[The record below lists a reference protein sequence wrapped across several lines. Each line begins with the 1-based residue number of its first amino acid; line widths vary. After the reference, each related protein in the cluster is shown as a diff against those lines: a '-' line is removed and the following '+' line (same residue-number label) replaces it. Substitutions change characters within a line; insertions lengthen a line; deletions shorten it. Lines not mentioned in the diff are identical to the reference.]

1 MKSQRI
7 EEGLHVNVNYMLILE
22 IIVVV
27 NSALAFVTVFREKRD
42 IAATWAWM
50 LVLVLLPIV
59 GFIAYAFIGRKLPK
73 GRMFR
78 LQRQVAVQLDE
89 RLSQQREEIGTQIM
103 PADQISHSV
112 INMVNMF
119 METDHAFLA
128 RKNRVRVIT
137 DGHDLF
143 HLMMEDIERA
153 HSSIHIEFYT
163 FYNDQIGNDILDL
176 LVKKARTGVEV
187 RVIYDP
193 WGSMGTWKRFFK
205 PLMDVGGHVEPFLG
219 TRSAVIDFRLNFR
232 DHRKIV
238 TIDGQIGYV
247 GGFNIGDQYLGRKEK
262 FGYWRD
268 THLRIVGSGVFSLQA
283 RFMLDW
289 NATDRDHPF
298 KDDQID
304 HRYFPLTKVKG
315 ETSLQIVSSGPD
327 SDLQQIKMG
336 YMRLIQTAE
345 KRLWIQTP
353 YLIPDDSV
361 LDSLRIAA
369 MAGIDVRI
377 MIPDKPDHAFVY
389 RATQYYAR
397 QLADDGV
404 KIYFY
409 HNGFI
414 HAKTMVVD
422 GKIASVGSANMDY
435 RSFKLNFEINAFIYD
450 SEIAT
455 QLEEIYEAD
464 MRHSEL
470 ITPEKF
476 KKQSTYLKFKQ
487 TASRL
492 LSPIL

>member
-1 MKSQRI
+1 M
-7 EEGLHVNVNYMLILE
+7 NVNYMLILE
-22 IIVVV
+22 IIVLV
-27 NSALAFVTVFREKRD
+27 NSTLAFITVFREKRD

-50 LVLVLLPIV
+50 LVLVLLPVV

-78 LQRQVAVQLDE
+78 LKRQVAVQLEE
-89 RLSQQREEIGTQIM
+89 RLNQQREEIGDKIM

-163 FYNDQIGNDILDL
+163 FYNDKIGNDILDL
-176 LVKKARTGVEV
+176 LVKKAQDGVEV

-205 PLMDVGGHVEPFLG
+205 PLIDAGGHVEAFLG

-238 TIDGQIGYV
+238 TIDGQVGYV

-298 KDDQID
+298 KDDRIE
-304 HRYFPLTKVKG
+304 HKYFPLTKVKG

-369 MAGIDVRI
+369 MAGVDVRI

-422 GKIASVGSANMDY
+422 GRIASVGSANMDY

-450 SEIAT
+450 PAVAT

-476 KKQSTYLKFKQ
+476 KQQSAYLRFKQ

>member
-1 MKSQRI
+1 MT
-7 EEGLHVNVNYMLILE
+7 LNAILE
-22 IIVVV
+22 AIVVV
-27 NSALAFVTVFREKRD
+27 NAIFAFFTVFREKRD

-50 LVLVLLPIV
+50 LVLVLLPVV

-78 LQRQVAVQLDE
+78 LQDQVAVQLDE
-89 RLSQQREEIGTQIM
+89 RLAKQREQLGNQDM

-119 METDHAFLA
+119 MSTDQAFLA
-128 RKNRVRVIT
+128 RKNRVHVII

-143 HLMMEDIERA
+143 HQMMADIEGA
-153 HSSIHIEFYT
+153 TSSIHIEFYT
-163 FYNDQIGNDILDL
+163 FYNDQIGNDILNL
-176 LVKKARTGVEV
+176 LVQKAKAGVEV

-238 TIDGQIGYV
+238 TVDGRIGYV
-247 GGFNIGDQYLGRKEK
+247 GGFNIGDQYLGRKPK

-268 THLRIVGSGVFSLQA
+268 THLRIVGSGVFALQA

-289 NATDRDHPF
+289 NATDRDNPF
-298 KDDQID
+298 RDDTID
-304 HRYFPLTKVKG
+304 HRYFPLTQVKG
-315 ETSLQIVSSGPD
+315 QTSLQIVSSGPD

-336 YMRLIQTAE
+336 YMRLIQTAQ

-422 GKIASVGSANMDY
+422 GKISSVGSANMDY

-450 SEIAT
+450 SQVSQE
-455 QLEEIYEAD
+455 LEQIYEAD
-464 MRHSEL
+464 MTHSEL

-476 KKQSTYLKFKQ
+476 DQQSLYLKFKQ

>member
-1 MKSQRI
+1 M
-7 EEGLHVNVNYMLILE
+7 NVNYMLILE

-27 NSALAFVTVFREKRD
+27 NAALAFVTVFREKRD

-50 LVLVLLPIV
+50 LVLVLLPVV

-78 LQRQVAVQLDE
+78 LQRQVAVQLEE
-89 RLSQQREEIGTQIM
+89 RLNQQREEIGDEIV
-103 PADQISHSV
+103 PSDQISHSV

-143 HLMMEDIERA
+143 HLMLEDIERA

-163 FYNDQIGNDILDL
+163 FYNDQIGNDVLDL
-176 LVKKARTGVEV
+176 LIKKAQAGVEV

-193 WGSMGTWKRFFK
+193 WGSMGTWKSFFK
-205 PLMDVGGHVEPFLG
+205 PLIDAGGHVEAFLG

-298 KDDQID
+298 KDDRIE
-304 HRYFPLTKVKG
+304 HKYFPLTKVKG

-369 MAGIDVRI
+369 MAGVDVRI

-422 GKIASVGSANMDY
+422 GRIASVGSANMDY

-450 SEIAT
+450 PQVAT

-464 MRHSEL
+464 MRYSEL

-476 KKQSTYLKFKQ
+476 KAQSTYLKFKQ

>member
-1 MKSQRI
+1 MSISAII
-7 EEGLHVNVNYMLILE
+7 EAIIILNA
-22 IIVVV
+22 V
-27 NSALAFVTVFREKRD
+27 LAFLTVFREKRD

-50 LVLVLLPIV
+50 LVLVLVPIV

-78 LQRQVAVQLDE
+78 LQHQVAMQLDE
-89 RLSQQREEIGTQIM
+89 RLQQQRQKLGKQIM
-103 PADQISHSV
+103 PADRISHSV

-119 METDHAFLA
+119 MSTDQAFLA
-128 RKNRVRVIT
+128 RQNKVQVIT

-143 HLMMEDIERA
+143 RMMMEDIEQA
-153 HSSIHIEFYT
+153 TSSVHIEFYT
-163 FYNDQIGNDILDL
+163 FYNDRIGNEILDL
-176 LVKKARTGVEV
+176 LVQKAKAGVEV

-238 TIDGQIGYV
+238 TVDGRVGYV

-268 THLRIVGSGVFSLQA
+268 THLRIIGSGVFSLQA

-298 KDDQID
+298 NDREID
-304 HRYFPLTKVKG
+304 SRYFPLTTVKG

-336 YMRLIQTAE
+336 YMRMIQTAE
-345 KRLWIQTP
+345 KSLWIQTP

-397 QLADDGV
+397 QLANDGV
-404 KIYFY
+404 KIYYY

-422 GKIASVGSANMDY
+422 GKLASVGSANMDY
-435 RSFKLNFEINAFIYD
+435 RSFKLNFEINAFVYD
-450 SEIAT
+450 EQIAT
-455 QLEEIYEAD
+455 QLENIFKID
-464 MRHSEL
+464 MTHSEL

-476 KKQSTYLKFKQ
+476 DQQSLYLKFKQ

>member
-1 MKSQRI
+1 MS
-7 EEGLHVNVNYMLILE
+7 VNYMLIFE
-22 IIVVV
+22 IVVV
-27 NSALAFVTVFREKRD
+27 INAALAFVTVFREKRD

-50 LVLVLLPIV
+50 LVLVLLPVV

-78 LQRQVAVQLDE
+78 LQHQVAVQLNE
-89 RLSQQREEIGTQIM
+89 RLTQQREQLGTEIM
-103 PADQISHSV
+103 PADKISHSV

-119 METDHAFLA
+119 METDQAFLA
-128 RKNRVRVIT
+128 RQNRVKIFT
-137 DGHDLF
+137 DGHELF
-143 HLMMEDIERA
+143 HTMLEDIERA

-163 FYNDQIGNDILDL
+163 FYNDKIGNEILNI
-176 LVKKARTGVEV
+176 LVKKAAAGVEV

-238 TIDGQIGYV
+238 TIDGQVGYV

-289 NATDRDHPF
+289 NATDKDHPF
-298 KDDQID
+298 NDRKID
-304 HRYFPLTKVKG
+304 TRYFPLSKVKG
-315 ETSLQIVSSGPD
+315 NTSLQIVSSGPD

-345 KRLWIQTP
+345 KSLWIQTP

-404 KIYFY
+404 KIYYY

-414 HAKTMVVD
+414 HAKTIVVD
-422 GKIASVGSANMDY
+422 GRIASVGSANMDY

-450 SEIAT
+450 EGIAC
-455 QLEEIYEAD
+455 QLENIFEKD
-464 MRHSEL
+464 MQHSEL
-470 ITPEKF
+470 ITPEMF
-476 KKQSTYLKFKQ
+476 DQQSLYLKFKQ

>member
-1 MKSQRI
+1 MTWSMVI
-7 EEGLHVNVNYMLILE
+7 E
-22 IIVVV
+22 IIVIINAV
-27 NSALAFVTVFREKRD
+27 LAFLTVFREKRD

-50 LVLVLLPIV
+50 LVLVLVPIV

-73 GRMFR
+73 DRMFR
-78 LQRQVAVQLDE
+78 LKHQVAVQLDE
-89 RLSQQREEIGTQIM
+89 RLSQQREQIGTQIM
-103 PADQISHSV
+103 PADKISHSV

-119 METDHAFLA
+119 MSTDSAFLA
-128 RKNRVRVIT
+128 RQNRVRVIT
-137 DGHDLF
+137 DGHELF
-143 HLMMEDIERA
+143 HAMLEDIEGA
-153 HSSIHIEFYT
+153 ASSIHIEFYT
-163 FYNDQIGNDILDL
+163 FYNDRIGNEVLDL
-176 LVKKARTGVEV
+176 LVKKAQEGVEV
-187 RVIYDP
+187 WVIYDP

-205 PLMDVGGHVEPFLG
+205 PLMAAGGHVEPFLG

-238 TIDGQIGYV
+238 TVDGRIGYV

-268 THLRIVGSGVFSLQA
+268 THLRIVGSGVFALQA

-289 NATDRDHPF
+289 NATDKDHPF
-298 KDDQID
+298 DDSVID

-397 QLADDGV
+397 QLAEDGV
-404 KIYFY
+404 KIYYY

-450 SEIAT
+450 SAIAT
-455 QLEEIYEAD
+455 QLEDIFEAD

-470 ITPEKF
+470 ITTEKF
-476 KKQSTYLKFKQ
+476 NQQSLYLKFKQ

>member
-1 MKSQRI
+1 MMKRTKSEGGANLSISAII
-7 EEGLHVNVNYMLILE
+7 EAIIILNA
-22 IIVVV
+22 V
-27 NSALAFVTVFREKRD
+27 LAFLTVFREKRD

-50 LVLVLLPIV
+50 LVLVLVPIV

-78 LQRQVAVQLDE
+78 LQHQVAMQLDE
-89 RLSQQREEIGTQIM
+89 RLQQQRQKLGKQIM
-103 PADQISHSV
+103 PADRISHSV

-119 METDHAFLA
+119 MSTDQAFLA
-128 RKNRVRVIT
+128 RQNKVQVIT

-143 HLMMEDIERA
+143 RMMMEDIEQA
-153 HSSIHIEFYT
+153 TSSVHIEFYT
-163 FYNDQIGNDILDL
+163 FYNDRIGNEILDL
-176 LVKKARTGVEV
+176 LVQKAKAGVEV

-238 TIDGQIGYV
+238 TVDGRVGYV

-268 THLRIVGSGVFSLQA
+268 THLRIIGSGVFSLQA

-298 KDDQID
+298 NDREID
-304 HRYFPLTKVKG
+304 SRYFPLTTVKG

-336 YMRLIQTAE
+336 YMRMIQTAE
-345 KRLWIQTP
+345 KSLWIQTP

-397 QLADDGV
+397 QLANDGV
-404 KIYFY
+404 KIYYY

-422 GKIASVGSANMDY
+422 GKLASVGSANMDY
-435 RSFKLNFEINAFIYD
+435 RSFKLNFEINAFVYD
-450 SEIAT
+450 EQIAT
-455 QLEEIYEAD
+455 QLENIFKID
-464 MRHSEL
+464 MTHSEL

-476 KKQSTYLKFKQ
+476 DQQSLYLKFKQ

>member
-1 MKSQRI
+1 M
-7 EEGLHVNVNYMLILE
+7 NVNYMLILE

-128 RKNRVRVIT
+128 RKNRVRIIT

-193 WGSMGTWKRFFK
+193 WGSMGTWKKFFK

-219 TRSAVIDFRLNFR
+219 TRSAIIDFRLNFR

-298 KDDQID
+298 KDDQIE

>member
-1 MKSQRI
+1 M
-7 EEGLHVNVNYMLILE
+7 NVNYMLIFE

-27 NSALAFVTVFREKRD
+27 NAALAFLTVFREKRD

-50 LVLVLLPIV
+50 LVLVLLPVV

-89 RLSQQREEIGTQIM
+89 RLSQQRAEIGNQIM
-103 PADQISHSV
+103 PADQVSHSV
-112 INMVNMF
+112 VNMVNMF

-143 HLMMEDIERA
+143 HLMMEDIENA

-176 LVKKARTGVEV
+176 LVKKAKAGVEV

-193 WGSMGTWKRFFK
+193 WGSMGTWKSFFK
-205 PLMDVGGHVEPFLG
+205 PLIAVGGHVEAFLG

-238 TIDGQIGYV
+238 TIDGQVGYV
-247 GGFNIGDQYLGRKEK
+247 GGFNIGDQYLGRKAK

-268 THLRIVGSGVFSLQA
+268 THLRIVGSGVFALQA

-298 KDDQID
+298 KDDQIE
-304 HRYFPLTKVKG
+304 HKYFPLTKVKG

-422 GKIASVGSANMDY
+422 GRIASVGSANMDY
-435 RSFKLNFEINAFIYD
+435 RSFKLNFEINVFIYD
-450 SEIAT
+450 PQLAT
-455 QLEEIYEAD
+455 QLEEIFEED

-476 KKQSTYLKFKQ
+476 KQQSAYLKFKQ